1 MSTYIIPDTHGCL
14 VTLKYLLED
23 KLAVNQGDKLYFL
36 GDFIDRGP
44 LSAQLVDYLLSL
56 KDKGFSIN
64 SIKGNHE
71 QMLLDSMVNKIDYKN
86 WILNTGYLTIK
97 SYRSI
102 LGEVFEFPNDVPD
115 RHMYFYK
122 NLPHYFEVG
131 NYLLVHG
138 GINYAAKEPLS
149 DTKAMLWNRP
159 ESVPQDFMPGKTIIH
174 GHTPTPLNEIKEAI
188 QNPDNRLIPLDAGCV
203 YAGTFDGI
211 GYLVAL
217 ELENMELHWVDKMD

>member
-23 KLAVNQGDKLYFL
+23 KLAVTQSDKLYFL

-44 LSAQLVDYLLSL
+44 LSAQLIDYLLSL

-64 SIKGNHE
+64 PIKGNHE
-71 QMLLDSMVNKIDYKN
+71 QMLLNSMESKIDYKN

-102 LGEVFEFPNDVPD
+102 LGDVFEFPVDVPD

-122 NLPHYFEVG
+122 NLPYYIEVG
-131 NYLLVHG
+131 DYLLVHG
-138 GINYAAKEPLS
+138 GINYYAKEPLS

-159 ESVPQDFMPGKTIIH
+159 ESVPSDFMPGTTIIH

-217 ELENMELHWVDKMD
+217 ELENMELHWVEKMD